1 MNIAWSIGFH
11 GNLYYKTTDHNY
23 AAWFIGGIIGAVLS
37 CFLTNK
43 IAKKYVLVSNQS
55 IKITRHLHTS
65 LEIKI
70 KLHNNLN
77 VQAVPTFFK
86 FNN

>member
-11 GNLYYKTTDHNY
+11 ANLYYKTTDHNY

-43 IAKKYVLVSNQS
+43 IAKKYVLVSNQ
-55 IKITRHLHTS
+55 
-65 LEIKI
+65 
-70 KLHNNLN
+70 
-77 VQAVPTFFK
+77 
-86 FNN
+86 